1 MEYLLEL
8 INNKEEQDRSRWV
21 LLLLLLLI
29 LVFSILLYK
38 NINRR
43 GKQGNNPVIGVLTFK
58 NRIVERKLDSEVIW
72 DRVESGIEVRNKD
85 TIRSAEFSDAVL
97 TLNDSTKI
105 ILSENSMV
113 YLDFSDG
120 INLDFAYGSMSLE
133 GGGSTPVKIKSD
145 EKIIELGKSNVKLE
159 KQGKQE
165 IKLEVK
171 EGEAKVKIGNE
182 EKKVKQNEV
191 AKVDEKKIDIEQA
204 VFQLDFPPD
213 IYLISTRE
221 NTANVNFSWK
231 TNSVVEKTNLE
242 ISYDSKF
249 RKIFKSIPVNSNS
262 ITLDLKSGIYYWRI
276 SGEHIQKKQ
285 REVSSFRR
293 LQVVVVKSPKILS
306 PKDGQTFAYTTNLPI
321 VNFSWTSVDS
331 VKLYKL
337 EISNTSDFSNIV
349 KSTQTSQN
357 FIAIDNLQPGKYYAR
372 LITEFTVPNENPE
385 VSKAISFQIT
395 EKKALEPPLHISPT
409 TQNQIFDK
417 NILEKKGYTLNW
429 KDNSEFVQYEI
440 EIAEDESFQT
450 QVLTEKIPN
459 NFKKISFPA
468 KLTTYYWRVAGISKD
483 GRKSEFSKLGT
494 FQVKSTETVQLLSPP
509 DGSKWNEEEKQ
520 IGFQWKKLSITP
532 QFKWELSNK
541 LDFSKILQTENIVG
555 YSHTISNLPAGTY
568 FWRVLLLDDD
578 GKIISTSKPFQFTI
592 LELEPPTAV
601 FPIMGQKVDM
611 SNLDNLPFQWKADK
625 GYDFFVFEFY
635 SAKNNQLIEKIET
648 KERKYIF
655 KELSK
660 LDEGQFYW
668 TLKGFL
674 RNKKQMEILG
684 GKIRFTIYLSE
695 NPKPPKLITPK
706 KIYMD

>member
-29 LVFSILLYK
+29 LLFSVLLYR
-38 NINRR
+38 NMNRR
-43 GKQGNNPVIGVLTFK
+43 GKQGENPVIGVLTFK

-145 EKIIELGKSNVKLE
+145 EKVIELGKSNVKLE
-159 KQGKQE
+159 KQGKEE

-171 EGEAKVKIGNE
+171 EGEAKVKVGNE

-191 AKVDEKKIDIEQA
+191 AKVDEKQITIDQA
-204 VFQLDFPPD
+204 VLQLESPSD
-213 IYLISTRE
+213 IYSVSTRE
-221 NTANVNFSWK
+221 NLATVNFSWK
-231 TNSVVEKTNLE
+231 TNSVVQKTNLE
-242 ISYDSKF
+242 LSYDSKF
-249 RKIFKSIPVNSNS
+249 RKILQSIPVNSNS
-262 ITLDLKSGIYYWRI
+262 ISLDLKAGIYYWRI
-276 SGEHIQKKQ
+276 SGEHSQKKQ
-285 REVSSFRR
+285 KEVSSFRR
-293 LQVVVVKSPKILS
+293 IQVVRIKTPQILS
-306 PKDGQTFAYTTNLPI
+306 PKDGQTFSYTTNLPI

-331 VKLYKL
+331 VKFYKL
-337 EISNTSDFSNIV
+337 EVSNTSDFSNIL
-349 KSTQTSQN
+349 KSVQVSQN
-357 FIAIDNLQPGKYYAR
+357 FIALDNLQPGKYHAR
-372 LITEFTVPNENPE
+372 LITEFTVSNENPE
-385 VSKAISFQIT
+385 ISKAISFQIT
-395 EKKALEPPLHISPT
+395 EKKALEPPLHISPA

-429 KDNSEFVQYEI
+429 RDNSDFIQYEI

-450 QVLTEKIPN
+450 PVLTEKIPN
-459 NFKKISFPA
+459 NFKKLSFPA
-468 KLTTYYWRVAGISKD
+468 KLATYYWRVAGISKD

-509 DGSKWNEEEKQ
+509 DGSKWSEEQKQ
-520 IGFQWKKLSITP
+520 ITFEWKKINITP

-541 LDFSKILQTENIVG
+541 SDFSKLLQTENILG
-555 YSHTISNLPAGTY
+555 YTHTISSLPAGTY
-568 FWRVLLLDDD
+568 YWRVILLDEDK
-578 GKIISTSKPFQFTI
+578 KIISTSKPFQFTI
-592 LELEPPTAV
+592 LELDPPTAV

-611 SNLDNLPFQWKADK
+611 SNLESLSFQWKADK
-625 GYDFFVFEFY
+625 SYESFVFELY
-635 SAKNNQLIEKIET
+635 SAKTNQQIVKIET
-648 KERKYIF
+648 RERKYTL
-655 KELSK
+655 KDLSK
-660 LDEGQFYW
+660 LDEGEFYW

-674 RNKKQMEILG
+674 ASQKQMEILG
-684 GKIRFTIYLSE
+684 GKIRFKIYLSE